1 LGIYL
6 PRNSLF
12 LRSQSHLC
20 ENKRVYR
27 IVKKALTDIL
37 PTLKGDL
44 TPRPPTNILFPG
56 GWIFGNTNETMQR
69 ILRNTLGILAI
80 CCLTLS
86 LGAQNACVLDA
97 DGNEVQPGTG
107 APCVNT
113 VVSAVPFLRINPDA
127 RGGAMGDAGVALSGD
142 ANSLHYNA
150 SRLAFAEEDLAL
162 GATYT
167 PWLQALGLNDVYL
180 AYLGGYKKLSDQE
193 AIGASLRY
201 FSLGDIQFTDVN
213 GQSTGTGKP
222 NEFEFALAYT
232 RKLSE
237 RFSASLTGKYIN
249 SNLAA
254 GQEVSGVVLQA
265 GNAFAADIGFTYR
278 NDDTKN
284 DDAFAIGAAIT
295 NIGSKITYTQDT
307 IRDFIPANLA
317 IGTAYTFRFD
327 EYNEL
332 TITAEVNKLLVPTPC
347 SGADPDC
354 DQDQIDDQSPIAGIL
369 SSLNDAPTFGEELRE
384 FTWSVGA
391 EYWYDKQFAVRAGY
405 FREDPT
411 KGGRQYL
418 TAGLGLKYNIFGL
431 NFSYLVPTS
440 NQRNP
445 LDNTLR
451 FSLLFDFGQ
460 EISKK

>member
-1 LGIYL
+1 
-6 PRNSLF
+6 
-12 LRSQSHLC
+12 
-20 ENKRVYR
+20 
-27 IVKKALTDIL
+27 
-37 PTLKGDL
+37 
-44 TPRPPTNILFPG
+44 
-56 GWIFGNTNETMQR
+56 MQR
-69 ILRNTLGILAI
+69 ILRNTLSILAI
-80 CCLTLS
+80 CCLTIS
-86 LGAQNACVLDA
+86 LNAQGACVLDQ
-97 DGNEVQPGTG
+97 DGREVQPGTG
-107 APCVNT
+107 EPCVNT

-142 ANSLHYNA
+142 ANAIHYNA

-180 AYLGGYKKLSDQE
+180 AYLGGFKKLNDQE

-201 FSLGDIQFTDVN
+201 FSLGDIQYTDVN
-213 GQSTGTGKP
+213 GMSTGTGKP
-222 NEFEFALAYT
+222 NEFAFSLAYT

-237 RFSASLTGKYIN
+237 RFSASLTGKYLN

-265 GNAFAADIGFTYR
+265 GNAFAADLGFTYR

-307 IRDFIPANLA
+307 VRDFLPANLA
-317 IGTAYTFRFD
+317 IGAAYTFRFD

-332 TITAEVNKLLVPTPC
+332 TLTAETNKLLVPTPC
-347 SGADPDC
+347 SGADPNC
-354 DQDQIDDQSPIAGIL
+354 NQDEIDDQSPIAGIF
-369 SSLNDAPTFGEELRE
+369 SSVSDAPTFGEELRE
-384 FTWSVGA
+384 FTFSVGA

-405 FREDPT
+405 FHEDQT
-411 KGGRQYL
+411 KGGRRYL

-451 FSLLFDFGQ
+451 FSLLFDFGEQ
-460 EISKK
+460 AALGRR

>member
-1 LGIYL
+1 
-6 PRNSLF
+6 
-12 LRSQSHLC
+12 
-20 ENKRVYR
+20 
-27 IVKKALTDIL
+27 
-37 PTLKGDL
+37 
-44 TPRPPTNILFPG
+44 
-56 GWIFGNTNETMQR
+56 MQR
-69 ILRNTLGILAI
+69 ILRYS
-80 CCLTLS
+80 LS
-86 LGAQNACVLDA
+86 LLVLSLLSIALGAQGACVINDQGDA
-97 DGNEVQPGTG
+97 VQPGTG
-107 APCVNT
+107 GECINT

-142 ANSLHYNA
+142 ANSMHYNA
-150 SRLAFAEEDLAL
+150 SRMAFAEQDFAL

-180 AYLGGYKKLSDQE
+180 AYLSGYKKIDEFQ

-201 FSLGDIQFTDVN
+201 FSLGEIQYTDVN
-213 GQSTGTGKP
+213 GMNLTRGNP

-254 GQEVSGVVLQA
+254 GQEVSGIVLEA
-265 GNAFAADIGFTYR
+265 GNAFAADLGFTYR
-278 NDDTKN
+278 NDNIRTSGGKRN
-284 DDAFAIGAAIT
+284 KFAVGAAIS

-307 IRDFIPANLA
+307 VRDFLPANLA
-317 IGTAYTFRFD
+317 IGAAYTFQFD

-332 TITAEVNKLLVPTPC
+332 TITAETNKLLVPTQC
-347 SGADPDC
+347 DGTDVVNCDPDA
-354 DQDQIDDQSPIAGIL
+354 INDQSPI
-369 SSLNDAPTFGEELRE
+369 SSIFSSFSDAPQGFGEELRE
-384 FTWSVGA
+384 FTYSVGA

-405 FREDPT
+405 FHEHQT
-411 KGGRQYL
+411 KGARRYL
-418 TAGLGLKYNIFGL
+418 TAGVGLKYNIFGL

-451 FSLLFDFGQ
+451 FSLLFDFGAQ
-460 EISKK
+460 ADAR

>member
-1 LGIYL
+1 
-6 PRNSLF
+6 
-12 LRSQSHLC
+12 
-20 ENKRVYR
+20 
-27 IVKKALTDIL
+27 
-37 PTLKGDL
+37 
-44 TPRPPTNILFPG
+44 
-56 GWIFGNTNETMQR
+56 MQR
-69 ILRNTLGILAI
+69 ILRF
-80 CCLTLS
+80 TLS
-86 LGAQNACVLDA
+86 LLAVSCFTVTLSAQSTGAGACVLDA

-107 APCVNT
+107 GPCVNT

-150 SRLAFAEEDLAL
+150 SRLAFAEEEISL

-180 AYLGGYKKLSDQE
+180 AYLGGYKKLNDRE
-193 AIGASLRY
+193 AVGASLRY
-201 FSLGDIQFTDVN
+201 FSLGDVQYTDVN
-213 GQSTGTGKP
+213 GNSTGTGKP

-237 RFSASLTGKYIN
+237 RFSASLTGKYLN

-254 GQEVSGVVLQA
+254 GQEVSGVVLEA
-265 GNAFAADIGFTYR
+265 GNAFAADLGFTYR
-278 NDDTKN
+278 NDDTRN
-284 DDAFAIGAAIT
+284 DNAFAIGMAIT
-295 NIGSKITYTQDT
+295 NIGSKISYTQDT
-307 IRDFIPANLA
+307 VRDFIPANLA

-332 TITAEVNKLLVPTPC
+332 TLTGEVNKLLVPTPC
-347 SGADPDC
+347 SGARTNC
-354 DQDQIDDQSPIAGIL
+354 DQDEIEDQSSIAAAIGSL
-369 SSLNDAPTFGEELRE
+369 SDAPTFGEELRE
-384 FTWSVGA
+384 FTFSVGA
-391 EYWYDKQFAVRAGY
+391 EYWYDRQFAVRAGY
-405 FREDPT
+405 FHEDQT
-411 KGGRQYL
+411 KGGRRYL

-451 FSLLFDFGQ
+451 FSLLFDFGADADA
-460 EISKK
+460 K

>member
-1 LGIYL
+1 
-6 PRNSLF
+6 
-12 LRSQSHLC
+12 
-20 ENKRVYR
+20 
-27 IVKKALTDIL
+27 
-37 PTLKGDL
+37 
-44 TPRPPTNILFPG
+44 
-56 GWIFGNTNETMQR
+56 MQR
-69 ILRNTLGILAI
+69 ILRF
-80 CCLTLS
+80 TLS
-86 LGAQNACVLDA
+86 LLAVSCLTISLSAQNACVLDA
-97 DGNEVQPGTG
+97 DGNAVQPGTG

-113 VVSAVPFLRINPDA
+113 VVSAIPFLRINPDA
-127 RGGAMGDAGVALSGD
+127 RGGAMGDAGVALTGD

-150 SRLAFAEEDLAL
+150 SRLAFAEEEVAL

-180 AYLGGYKKLSDQE
+180 AYLGGYKKLNDQE

-201 FSLGDIQFTDVN
+201 FSLGDIQYTDVN

-284 DDAFAIGAAIT
+284 DNAFAIGAAIT

-317 IGTAYTFRFD
+317 IGGAYTFRFD

-332 TITAEVNKLLVPTPC
+332 TLTAETNKLLVPSPC
-347 SGADPDC
+347 DGTDPNC
-354 DQDQIDDQSPIAGIL
+354 DQDAIDDQSPISGIL
-369 SSLNDAPTFGEELRE
+369 SSLGDAPQGFSEELRE
-384 FTWSVGA
+384 FTFSVGA

-405 FREDPT
+405 FHEDQT
-411 KGGRQYL
+411 KGGRRYL

-451 FSLLFDFGQ
+451 FSLLFDFGADAGA
-460 EISKK
+460 K

>member
-1 LGIYL
+1 
-6 PRNSLF
+6 
-12 LRSQSHLC
+12 
-20 ENKRVYR
+20 
-27 IVKKALTDIL
+27 
-37 PTLKGDL
+37 
-44 TPRPPTNILFPG
+44 
-56 GWIFGNTNETMQR
+56 MQQ
-69 ILRNTLGILAI
+69 ILRF
-80 CCLTLS
+80 TLS
-86 LGAQNACVLDA
+86 LLAVCSLSFALSAQNACVLDQ
-97 DGNEVQPGTG
+97 DGRAVTPGTG
-107 APCVNT
+107 EPCVNT

-150 SRLAFAEEDLAL
+150 SRLAFAQEDLAL

-201 FSLGDIQFTDVN
+201 FSLGDIQYTDVN

-232 RKLSE
+232 RKLSD
-237 RFSASLTGKYIN
+237 RFSASLTGKYLN

-265 GNAFAADIGFTYR
+265 GNAFAADLGFTYR
-278 NDDTKN
+278 NDDTRGG
-284 DDAFAIGAAIT
+284 DALAFGAAIT

-307 IRDFIPANLA
+307 VRDFLPANLA
-317 IGTAYTFRFD
+317 VGAAYTFRFD
-327 EYNEL
+327 DYNEL
-332 TITAEVNKLLVPTPC
+332 TLTAETNKLLVPTPC
-347 SGADPDC
+347 DGTDTNC
-354 DQDQIDDQSPIAGIL
+354 NQDEIDDQSPIAGIL
-369 SSLNDAPTFGEELRE
+369 SSFSDAPQRGEELRE
-384 FTWSVGA
+384 FTYSIGA
-391 EYWYDKQFAVRAGY
+391 EYWYDQQFAVRAGY
-405 FREDPT
+405 FHEDRT
-411 KGGRQYL
+411 KGGRRYL
-418 TAGLGLKYNIFGL
+418 TAGIGLKYNIFGL

-451 FSLLFDFGQ
+451 FSLLFDFGADAA
-460 EISKK
+460 SK

>member
-1 LGIYL
+1 
-6 PRNSLF
+6 
-12 LRSQSHLC
+12 
-20 ENKRVYR
+20 
-27 IVKKALTDIL
+27 
-37 PTLKGDL
+37 
-44 TPRPPTNILFPG
+44 
-56 GWIFGNTNETMQR
+56 MQR
-69 ILRNTLGILAI
+69 ILLNFLSILAA
-80 CCLTLS
+80 CCLTFS
-86 LGAQNACVLDA
+86 LHAQNACILDSE
-97 DGNEVQPGTG
+97 GNAVQPGTG
-107 APCVNT
+107 GPCINT

-150 SRLAFAEEDLAL
+150 SRLAFAEEDLSL

-180 AYLGGYKKLSDQE
+180 AYLGGYKKLNEFE
-193 AIGASLRY
+193 AVGASLRY
-201 FSLGDIQFTDVN
+201 FSLGDIQYTDVN

-232 RKLSE
+232 RKLSD

-265 GNAFAADIGFTYR
+265 GNAFAADLGFTYR
-278 NDDTKN
+278 NDDTKSG
-284 DDAFAIGAAIT
+284 DAFAIGMAIS
-295 NIGSKITYTQDT
+295 NVGAKITYTQDT
-307 IRDFIPANLA
+307 IRDFLPANLA
-317 IGTAYTFRFD
+317 LGTAYTFRFD

-332 TITAEVNKLLVPTPC
+332 TLTGEVNKLLVPTPC
-347 SGADPDC
+347 DGTDPDC
-354 DQDQIDDQSPIAGIL
+354 DQDQINDQSPIAGL
-369 SSLNDAPTFGEELRE
+369 FSSLGDAPQGFGEELRE
-384 FTWSVGA
+384 FTISVGA
-391 EYWYDKQFAVRAGY
+391 EYWYDQQFAVRAGY

-411 KGGRQYL
+411 KGGRSYL

-440 NQRNP
+440 QQRNP

-451 FSLLFDFGQ
+451 FSLLFDFGAQ
-460 EISKK
+460 TAK

>member
-1 LGIYL
+1 
-6 PRNSLF
+6 
-12 LRSQSHLC
+12 
-20 ENKRVYR
+20 
-27 IVKKALTDIL
+27 
-37 PTLKGDL
+37 
-44 TPRPPTNILFPG
+44 
-56 GWIFGNTNETMQR
+56 MQI
-69 ILRNTLGILAI
+69 ILRNFLSLLALSLFS
-80 CCLTLS
+80 LT
-86 LGAQNACVLDA
+86 LGAQSACVLDQDNVA
-97 DGNEVQPGTG
+97 RNPGTG
-107 APCVNT
+107 DRCINT

-150 SRLAFAEEDLAL
+150 SRLAFAEQDLSM

-180 AYLGGYKKLSDQE
+180 AYLGGYKKLNDQE

-201 FSLGDIQFTDVN
+201 FSLGDIQYTDVN

-237 RFSASLTGKYIN
+237 RFSASLTGKYVN

-254 GQEVSGVVLQA
+254 GQEVSGVVLEA
-265 GNAFAADIGFTYR
+265 GQAFAADLGFTYR

-284 DDAFAIGAAIT
+284 GNAFAIGAAIS

-307 IRDFIPANLA
+307 VRDFLPANLA
-317 IGTAYTFRFD
+317 LGSAYTFRFD

-332 TITAEVNKLLVPTPC
+332 TLTAEVNKLLVPTPC
-347 SGADPDC
+347 DGTDVNC
-354 DQDQIDDQSPIAGIL
+354 DQDQIDDQSPIAATL
-369 SSLNDAPTFGEELRE
+369 SSLGDANTFGEELRE
-384 FTWSVGA
+384 FTVSVGA
-391 EYWYDKQFAVRAGY
+391 EYWYDQQFAVRAGY

-440 NQRNP
+440 QQRNP

-451 FSLLFDFGQ
+451 FSLLFDFGAQ
-460 EISKK
+460 ASR